1 MSKLLFKLRNVPDD
15 EAIEVRELLD
25 ANEIDYFETT
35 PGNWGISMPGL
46 WLSNADDFPRARALL
61 DDYQTARTQ
70 RERARFDALRA
81 TGNAPTLWQFGVCCE
96 TSLWSLAFSLW
107 PSCYSPIFLSASFL
121 DFSFT
126 AWLSC
131 VINYSGS

>member
-1 MSKLLFKLRNVPDD
+1 MSKLLFKLRNVPED

-25 ANEIDYFETT
+25 ANAIDYFETT

-61 DDYQTARTQ
+61 DEYQTARAQ

-81 TGNAPTLWQFGVCCE
+81 TGEAPTLWQLLRAKPLVVSIQLIAIALLAYL
-96 TSLWSLAFSLW
+96 SLRLFPGL
-107 PSCYSPIFLSASFL
+107 
-121 DFSFT
+121 
-126 AWLSC
+126 
-131 VINYSGS
+131 

>member
-35 PGNWGISMPGL
+35 PGNCGISMPGL

-81 TGNAPTLWQFGVCCE
+81 TGNAPTLWQLLRDKPLVVSIQLVAIVLLAYL
-96 TSLWSLAFSLW
+96 SLRLFPGL
-107 PSCYSPIFLSASFL
+107 
-121 DFSFT
+121 
-126 AWLSC
+126 
-131 VINYSGS
+131 

>member
-1 MSKLLFKLRNVPDD
+1 MSKLLFKLRNVPED

-25 ANEIDYFETT
+25 ANAIDYFETT

-61 DDYQTARTQ
+61 DEYQTARAQ

-81 TGNAPTLWQFGVCCE
+81 TGRPRPSGNCCAP
-96 TSLWSLAFSLW
+96 SRWSLAFSSSL
-107 PSCYSPIFLSASFL
+107 
-121 DFSFT
+121 
-126 AWLSC
+126 
-131 VINYSGS
+131 